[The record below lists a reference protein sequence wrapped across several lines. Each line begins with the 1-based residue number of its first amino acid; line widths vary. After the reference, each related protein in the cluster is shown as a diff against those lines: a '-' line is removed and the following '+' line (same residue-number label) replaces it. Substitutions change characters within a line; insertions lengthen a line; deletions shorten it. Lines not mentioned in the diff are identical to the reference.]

1 MEHPRHLFILTAQ
14 GVLPGTVDEVMRTL
28 PVVALDETLFAMLGH
43 TLEWIPTF
51 GLAGTRLPYSLGHNL
66 YQQMTAQS
74 AAALR
79 AVLGGWHTIL
89 SAHGATLRIPA
100 GWVVIAG
107 RVATRWWCELERDAT
122 LEALDTLLAWTTL
135 LERGTHTIHYFDYSE
150 DYRGAD
156 ITTPYNLDD
165 DLVHIGGGSSPSGYN
180 QLISCAASDDPD
192 VASSRAIEA
201 VHALRGQHIHS
212 FSRDL
217 HTPPGLLMH
226 EKLAWALYPL
236 LWSQLDVRGRDG
248 ATRRRGI
255 DIPYRNILDAQSAP
269 AARRLFSGLR
279 MVCAAAPALLT
290 WPANDYSLVDDAH
303 CWPNLTTDRDAFLLM
318 LDGVLAAMDALECGD
333 ILLVWNA

>member
-1 MEHPRHLFILTAQ
+1 MEHPRHLFILAPQ
-14 GVLPGTVDEVMRTL
+14 EHGTLLEKLEEALRTL
-28 PVVALDETLFAMLGH
+28 PAVTLDATLFAVLRH
-43 TLEWIPTF
+43 TLNWIPTF
-51 GLAGTRLPYSLGHNL
+51 WHTGKRLSYGLQNNL

-74 AAALR
+74 VAALR

-107 RVATRWWCELERDAT
+107 RVVTQRWCELGRDAT
-122 LEALDTLLAWTTL
+122 LEALGTLLAWTTL

-201 VHALRGQHIHS
+201 VHALRGPHIHAS
-212 FSRDL
+212 
-217 HTPPGLLMH
+217 PGMLMH

-318 LDGVLAAMDALECGD
+318 LDSVLAAMDALECGD